1 MTLYKKN
8 GLYTG
13 SSVPAVFSEPAVFL
27 ATIEAS
33 FFFFASFLNQNSVA
47 ILTDLA
53 MKLTCCPTSHYLVIQ
68 AETDILHSNLS
79 LLFNFV
85 SFWS

>member
-1 MTLYKKN
+1 VTLYKKTWFVYWVKRA
-8 GLYTG
+8 GRIKRTG
-13 SSVPAVFSEPAVFL
+13 GVFWPQL
-27 ATIEAS
+27 KLH
-33 FFFFASFLNQNSVA
+33 FFFASFLNQNSVA

-68 AETDILHSNLS
+68 AETDILHSNLT